1 MRWQHATF
9 RCCPDPSRHLGMR
22 GDPAPALA
30 FMCRISRSSTGR
42 RDQWPVMCGWCA
54 DVSSAG
60 TIHIRSISVEFRGE
74 DPLGRRYPCV
84 DGWGAAPPS
93 MPSIYEKRLWIAD
106 QVRHDDSAPPGT
118 SRIRR
123 LLGWTAQRHLVP
135 KLSCHTP
142 TKDRPDE
149 VQAPRDRHVQA
160 RGTSKPVFTVHCAD
174 EQERPVLG
182 ANAGAPR
189 WKASLPAR
197 MQPRW
202 SWRPVVAPTIAAGCC
217 TNRGIGFAW
226 AR

>member
-1 MRWQHATF
+1 MY
-9 RCCPDPSRHLGMR
+9 
-22 GDPAPALA
+22 
-30 FMCRISRSSTGR
+30 GR
-42 RDQWPVMCGWCA
+42 P
-54 DVSSAG
+54 
-60 TIHIRSISVEFRGE
+60 
-74 DPLGRRYPCV
+74 PLGVARACLGSPAHRPVGPPRALYNRRCASGRNTPAMTRYP
-84 DGWGAAPPS
+84 DAYGAWP
-93 MPSIYEKRLWIAD
+93 
-106 QVRHDDSAPPGT
+106 RHDDSAPPGT
-118 SRIRR
+118 ARIRR